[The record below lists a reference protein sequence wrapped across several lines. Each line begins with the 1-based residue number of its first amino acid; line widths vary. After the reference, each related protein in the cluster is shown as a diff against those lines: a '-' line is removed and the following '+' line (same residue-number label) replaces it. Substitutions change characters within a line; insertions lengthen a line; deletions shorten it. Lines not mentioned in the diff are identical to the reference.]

1 MAYTIKNTS
10 AFPLDVATTSG
21 PAILPA
27 GGEITVELD
36 ALNAEIWRQSPYGE
50 LAEGKTAK
58 KTDPLDHDEDG
69 KKGGSKPAEV
79 SDELMKLRADYQEVY
94 GKRAYHGWDAKE
106 LQEKIDAKL
115 EE

>member
-10 AFPLDVATTSG
+10 GFPLDVATTSG

-50 LAEGKTAK
+50 ITEGKAA
-58 KTDPLDHDEDG
+58 DPLDHDGDG
-69 KKGGSKPAEV
+69 RKGGSKPAEET
-79 SDELMKLRADYQEVY
+79 DELTKLRSDYQEVF
-94 GKRAYHGWDAKE
+94 GKRPYHGWDAAE
-106 LQEKIDAKL
+106 LQEKIDGKL
-115 EE
+115 AE